1 MKLTGVEL
9 HKQIYDDESNLK
21 SESTMKDQ
29 NRRRVEDEG
38 MKPNETLQT
47 NVFD

>member
-1 MKLTGVEL
+1 MKLIGVEL
-9 HKQIYDDESNLK
+9 HEQIDDDESNSR

-38 MKPNETLQT
+38 PKSNETSQT
-47 NVFD
+47 NAFD